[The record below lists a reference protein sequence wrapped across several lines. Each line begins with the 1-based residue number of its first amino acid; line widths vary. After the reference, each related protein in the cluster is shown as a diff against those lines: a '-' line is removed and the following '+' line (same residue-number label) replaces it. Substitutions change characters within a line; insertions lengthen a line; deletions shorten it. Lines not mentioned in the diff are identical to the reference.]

1 MDKEA
6 EVQVSMS
13 IAHAHALSKIVDLGV
28 RIHLGQFNEIESLA
42 RARILQGRN
51 IVTADI
57 TPLNMETLEEL
68 EALLNQIKSLFGHHQ
83 NGSFGIGSD
92 GVNKDAK
99 HAYEAKKAIDRALHL
114 HERPDDHFS
123 VTRDGVTVRYTD
135 GKAPKAAVVES

>member
-6 EVQVSMS
+6 EVQIGMS
-13 IAHAHALSKIVDLGV
+13 IAHAQALSKIVDLGV

-51 IVTADI
+51 IATEEI
-57 TPLNMETLEEL
+57 SSLSMEALEEL
-68 EALLNQIKSLFGHHQ
+68 EALLNQVKSLFGHHQ
-83 NGSFGIGSD
+83 NGSFGIGSN

-99 HAYEAKKAIDRALHL
+99 YAYEAKKAIDRALHL
-114 HERPDDHFS
+114 HLRPDDHFS